1 MSDTEVA
8 RMCAPSL
15 DEETRAA
22 LLASGELRA
31 ELPDAKTGRA
41 MDPPIRRALVQRWR
55 TRAGIL
61 PYEVK
66 KS

>member
-31 ELPDAKTGRA
+31 ELPDDRAGRTVT
-41 MDPPIRRALVQRWR
+41 PRVRRDLVQRWR